1 MKRFVLAFWLI
12 LAPAW
17 GAAQTLRSEPRLQ
30 KLIEEIRAEV
40 NPGEAMDF
48 TLRVY
53 GTDRWFT
60 FPKFRETAEYLHG
73 AMKSIG
79 LGRVELVDTP
89 ADGVTQF
96 GFWTMPLAWDVKN
109 ATLEI
114 VEPAVPPDR
123 RVLADY
129 RRIPASLVMWSGP
142 TPPGGVTAE
151 VVELKSPRGTEL
163 DSTDVRGKFVLADG
177 TRGSKARLYR
187 MGAAGTISSSTENP
201 ELINDHYWINSWGD
215 NGWGYTKA
223 SSPLVGFSITPR
235 QGSYLRTLL
244 ARNVKVRVKAVVDS
258 RYYPGSYPYT
268 TGVVEG
274 DGSDEEVLEL
284 GHTTEQGANDN
295 ATGVASMLESLA
307 TLNRLIDAGKL
318 KRPKRSIRM
327 LAMPELYGSMPYILN
342 NPERIRRTVGA
353 ICLDTAAGPYDMA
366 GTEYT
371 FQLNPDVARSYQDAL
386 ILRVADQY
394 YAGLQRRFPR
404 WAPYRTGTDTFL
416 SDPMIGVPTV
426 KPTGGSGVNV
436 HHNSAD
442 TVDRVDPRSLRD
454 LTVMLTAYVYCLASA
469 GEAEIPWLAEITA
482 SRGYENILRA
492 AEPFLDRAA
501 SAAGAESLGRELYSG
516 RAKIAYTADRDQDA
530 VLSTLRLAPVDR
542 REKIRPSLEP
552 LLKAIRGFAG
562 EQSDRLQRAVDRRAL
577 QIGAAAPVKAMAP
590 PVDPRRA
597 EASRIVVVRKRPG
610 TITLDDLPAEQRE
623 GFPSGA
629 WDVPLIAALN
639 WCNGRRTL
647 AEVIRLTELEQGP
660 MNFDFVGYFKF
671 LARHG
676 YVELSTAKE

>member
-1 MKRFVLAFWLI
+1 
-12 LAPAW
+12 
-17 GAAQTLRSEPRLQ
+17 
-30 KLIEEIRAEV
+30 
-40 NPGEAMDF
+40 
-48 TLRVY
+48 
-53 GTDRWFT
+53 
-60 FPKFRETAEYLHG
+60 
-73 AMKSIG
+73 
-79 LGRVELVDTP
+79 
-89 ADGVTQF
+89 
-96 GFWTMPLAWDVKN
+96 

-114 VEPAVPPDR
+114 VEPTVPPDM

-142 TPPGGVTAE
+142 TPSGGVTAE
-151 VVELKSPRGTEL
+151 VIELKSFRGAEL
-163 DSTDVRGKFVLADG
+163 DRIDVRGKFVLVEG
-177 TRGSKARLYR
+177 SRGSKARLYR
-187 MGAAGTISSSTENP
+187 MGAAGMISSSTENP
-201 ELINDHYWINSWGD
+201 ELINDHYWVNSWGD

-235 QGSYLRTLL
+235 QGAYLRSLL
-244 ARNVKVRVKAVVDS
+244 ARNAKVRVKAVVDS
-258 RYYPGSYPYT
+258 RYYSGSYPYA
-268 TGVVEG
+268 TGVLEG

-318 KRPKRSIRM
+318 ERPKRSIRI

-342 NPERIRRTVGA
+342 NPERIRRTIGA

-371 FQLNPDVARSYQDAL
+371 IQLNPDVARSYQDAL
-386 ILRVADQY
+386 ILRVAEQY

-426 KPTGGSGVNV
+426 RPTGGSGVNV

-442 TVDRVDPRSLRD
+442 TVDRVDPRSLLD
-454 LTVMLTAYVYCLASA
+454 LTVMVAGYLYYLASA
-469 GEAEIPWLAEITA
+469 GEGEIPWLAEITA
-482 SRGYENILRA
+482 SRSYENIVRA
-492 AEPFLDRAA
+492 AEPFLDRVA
-501 SAAGAESLGRELYSG
+501 SATGTETLGRELYVG
-516 RAKIAYTADRDQDA
+516 MAKIAYTADRDQDA
-530 VLSTLRLAPVDR
+530 VLSTLRLAPAER
-542 REKIRPSLEP
+542 REKNRPALEP
-552 LLKAIRGFAG
+552 LLNAIRRFAS
-562 EQSDRLQRAVDRRAL
+562 EQSDRLQRAADRRAL
-577 QIGAAAPVKAMAP
+577 QIGTAVPVKALSP
-590 PVDPRRA
+590 PQDPRRA
-597 EASRIVVVRKRPG
+597 EASRIIVTRKRPG
-610 TITLDDLPAEQRE
+610 TITLDDLPAEQRG

-639 WCNGRRTL
+639 WCDGRRTL

-676 YVELSTAKE
+676 YVEITTASE